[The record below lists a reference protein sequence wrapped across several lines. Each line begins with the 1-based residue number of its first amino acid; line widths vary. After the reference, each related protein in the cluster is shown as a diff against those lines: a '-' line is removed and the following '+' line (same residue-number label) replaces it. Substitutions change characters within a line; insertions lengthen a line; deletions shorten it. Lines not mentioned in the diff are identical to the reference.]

1 MQNPE
6 DREGM
11 IVATE
16 KSWQLLSASPVPQV
30 FEQAFVTALLNP
42 RATIAKV
49 EPLSFVVGDRID
61 LAVYFTPANDEDSA
75 WQTVVVV
82 KEGATVLVQER
93 QHHLSKSPGQIRAD
107 CDTGKTMPSTSVGL
121 NVEIWGHQD
130 YLETTWPY

>member
-6 DREGM
+6 EDQSM
-11 IVATE
+11 IAAPE
-16 KSWQLLSASPVPQV
+16 KNWQLLASSPVPQA

-42 RATIAKV
+42 RATINKV

-61 LAVYFTPANDEDSA
+61 LAVFYTPANDEDSQ

-82 KEGATVLVQER
+82 KEGTTVLVQER
-93 QHHLSKSPGQIRAD
+93 QHHLSKSPGQISAD
-107 CDTGKTMPSTSVGL
+107 CDTGKTMPSTSVSL
-121 NVEIWGHQD
+121 TIEVWGHQD